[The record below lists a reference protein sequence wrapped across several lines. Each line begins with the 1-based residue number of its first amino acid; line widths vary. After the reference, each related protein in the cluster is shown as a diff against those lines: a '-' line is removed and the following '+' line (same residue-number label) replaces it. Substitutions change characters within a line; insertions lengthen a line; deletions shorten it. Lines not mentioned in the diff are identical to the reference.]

1 MQSSQFASSAIKTT
15 APNPIRVV
23 LIEDLREVREG
34 LAALIN
40 GTSGFQCTGSYFSM
54 EAALNGRLLC
64 PRVTGKNR
72 KLFGR
77 ILKRGVKQDAHEA
90 HRLALGGRPRR
101 TGAGTA

>member
-1 MQSSQFASSAIKTT
+1 MQSSRFASSAIKTT

-54 EAALNGRLLC
+54 EAALSALENPLPDVILTDIGLPGNVRN
-64 PRVTGKNR
+64 PRYRNP
-72 KLFGR
+72 
-77 ILKRGVKQDAHEA
+77 A
-90 HRLALGGRPRR
+90 
-101 TGAGTA
+101 